1 MDRQVKNENLMA
13 AFVIMQEASSAL
25 STLEQSLE
33 LEYTLLPLNNVLVQ
47 NSFLLHKDKEV
58 RLLLAVCFC
67 EIIRI
72 LAPKPPFSDEVF
84 KVVTSH
90 FKLTFNE

>member
-1 MDRQVKNENLMA
+1 
-13 AFVIMQEASSAL
+13 MQEASGVLSA
-25 STLEQSLE
+25 LEQSLE
-33 LEYTLLPLNNVLVQ
+33 LEYALLPLNNVLVQ

-84 KVVTSH
+84 KVVTFH
-90 FKLTFNE
+90 FASLSDCGNPRHIVGGQWQI